1 MKSFFILPLNI
12 HLIKLLSDSEVWHE
26 VVFYLKQLLSG
37 KLNLWTVPQVPLI
50 TNFYVAERE
59 KWLKFD
65 ENTSIAKS
73 LVSEPLVISGC
84 CND

>member
-12 HLIKLLSDSEVWHE
+12 HLIKLLSNSEVRHE
-26 VVFYLKQLLSG
+26 VVLYLMQLFSG
-37 KLNLWTVPQVPLI
+37 KLNLWAVPQVPLI

-59 KWLKFD
+59 KWLKSD

-73 LVSEPLVISGC
+73 LGSEPLVISGC